1 MEQYIFESQVLS
13 NTFEKRGTIPV
24 ERFQQC
30 IVLIAQP
37 LIGVAHHLCRDER
50 LTVEKP
56 LVVPDDLC
64 LDVVEREVGG
74 NGFLALALLSL
85 TSHSSFGT
93 VRLQLN
99 YATVPL
105 IVTRPMMGTIP
116 FFSLLPFT

>member
-56 LVVPDDLC
+56 LVVLMIC
-64 LDVVEREVGG
+64 ALMLSSERLV
-74 NGFLALALLSL
+74 AMA
-85 TSHSSFGT
+85 
-93 VRLQLN
+93 
-99 YATVPL
+99 
-105 IVTRPMMGTIP
+105 
-116 FFSLLPFT
+116 SLLLPCCPSHPTAPSGRCACS